1 MLRSLGGGGQ
11 GDRPGFGSLLGGP
24 PAPLRSLLYHQ
35 VERDRS
41 RPRHLPSDRGGPPGP
56 HRDWRRRR
64 EGMRRDRSPPAG
76 ATVDRRPE
84 TGDRR
89 PETLVSSL
97 KSPVQMQEHTWS
109 SPRRQRSWWRTTR
122 RVSAGRSKKKSEKHT
137 SQ

>member
-41 RPRHLPSDRGGPPGP
+41 
-56 HRDWRRRR
+56 
-64 EGMRRDRSPPAG
+64 PPAG

-89 PETLVSSL
+89 PEALVSSL

-122 RVSAGRSKKKSEKHT
+122 RVSAGRSKRLSSGRGT
-137 SQ
+137 LSTRSRTARWRWRRRGGSAPT